1 MNIQSAI
8 SLPFTLSSWDFQVL
22 GLGCIQD
29 SVFLPGFLCC
39 EKSRNLL
46 FLQYLLWNF
55 FFILVEC
62 LDNQINLFC
71 DKYF

>member
-8 SLPFTLSSWDFQVL
+8 SLPLTLSSWDFQVL

-39 EKSRNLL
+39 EKSVISSIFTLE
-46 FLQYLLWNF
+46 F
-55 FFILVEC
+55 FFH
-62 LDNQINLFC
+62 INC
-71 DKYF
+71 CIVSMG

>member
-8 SLPFTLSSWDFQVL
+8 SLPLTLSSWDFQVL

-29 SVFLPGFLCC
+29 SVFLPGFLYC

-46 FLQYLLWNF
+46 FLLFTLEF
-55 FFILVEC
+55 FFHISCCIVSMG
-62 LDNQINLFC
+62 
-71 DKYF
+71 